1 MKLFYQPHPNMT
13 PIVKD
18 MIECKEY
25 MYRGSKHT
33 LANMP
38 LTLFLNLPYTKTLE
52 RIDNEHLD
60 GELKKRGIRR
70 IELIVKYDLQF
81 DLNDALS
88 EFGARCWLSNIRI
101 EINQLNGRT
110 VERDSVLINELE
122 HAYTETFLRAQ
133 KQDDFTN
140 IGELDEF
147 RWCWIVKVVNDVEAE
162 RLEQERLQYVGF
174 Y

>member
-18 MIECKEY
+18 MLECKEY
-25 MYRGSKHT
+25 IYRGSKHT
-33 LANMP
+33 LVNMP
-38 LTLFLNLPYTKTLE
+38 LTLFLKLPYTKTLG
-52 RIDNEHLD
+52 RIDDRHLD
-60 GELKKRGIRR
+60 GELKKRDIRR

-88 EFGARCWLSNIRI
+88 EFGARCWLSNIRV
-101 EINQLNGRT
+101 EVDTLNGHN
-110 VERDSVLINELE
+110 VERDSVIINELDYY
-122 HAYTETFLRAQ
+122 YTETFLRAQ

-147 RWCWIVKVVNDVEAE
+147 RWCWIVKVVNDAEAE
-162 RLEQERLQYVGF
+162 QLEQERLQFVGF

>member
-1 MKLFYQPHPNMT
+1 MKLFYQPHPNMK

-33 LANMP
+33 LVNMP
-38 LTLFLNLPYTKTLE
+38 LMLFLNLPYTRTLE

-60 GELKKRGIRR
+60 GELKKRDIRR

-101 EINQLNGRT
+101 EINQLHGRT

-122 HAYTETFLRAQ
+122 HTYTETFLRAQ

-147 RWCWIVKVVNDVEAE
+147 RWCWIVKVVNDAEAE
-162 RLEQERLQYVGF
+162 QLEQERLQFVGL

>member
-1 MKLFYQPHPNMT
+1 MKLFYQSHPNMT

-25 MYRGSKHT
+25 MYLGSKHT
-33 LANMP
+33 LVKMS
-38 LTLFLNLPYTKTLE
+38 LTLFLNLPYTRTLE
-52 RIDNEHLD
+52 RIDDRHLD
-60 GELKKRGIRR
+60 GELKKRDITRL
-70 IELIVKYDLQF
+70 ELTIKYDLQF

-101 EINQLNGRT
+101 EINQLNGHK
-110 VERDSVLINELE
+110 VERYSVIINELE
-122 HAYTETFLRAQ
+122 RIYTETFLRAQ
-133 KQDDFTN
+133 PQDDFTN

-162 RLEQERLQYVGF
+162 QLEQERLQFVGL

>member
-1 MKLFYQPHPNMT
+1 MKLFYQPHPNMK

-18 MIECKEY
+18 MLECKEY

-33 LANMP
+33 LVNMP

-52 RIDNEHLD
+52 QIDDRHLD
-60 GELKKRGIRR
+60 GELKKRDVQR
-70 IELIVKYDLQF
+70 IELIIKYDLQF

-101 EINQLNGRT
+101 EINQLNGHK
-110 VERDSVLINELE
+110 VERDSVLIDALE
-122 HAYTETFLRAQ
+122 HTYTETFLRARQ
-133 KQDDFTN
+133 QDDFTN

-147 RWCWIVKVVNDVEAE
+147 RWCWIVKVVNDAEAE
-162 RLEQERLQYVGF
+162 QLEQERLQFVGL

>member
-33 LANMP
+33 LVDMP
-38 LTLFLNLPYTKTLE
+38 LTLFLKLPYTRTLE
-52 RIDNEHLD
+52 RIDDRHLD
-60 GELKKRGIRR
+60 GELKTRDVRR

-88 EFGARCWLSNIRI
+88 EFGARCWLSNIRVEVDKLNGYLTNDNKCVDLRNI
-101 EINQLNGRT
+101 TTSFSTLLSTCATETFRRLNGRGK
-110 VERDSVLINELE
+110 
-122 HAYTETFLRAQ
+122 AY
-133 KQDDFTN
+133 N
-140 IGELDEF
+140 IRVITKIEE
-147 RWCWIVKVVNDVEAE
+147 
-162 RLEQERLQYVGF
+162 
-174 Y
+174 

>member
-1 MKLFYQPHPNMT
+1 MKLFYQPHPNMK
-13 PIVKD
+13 PIVKN

-33 LANMP
+33 LVNMP

-52 RIDNEHLD
+52 RIDNTRLD
-60 GELKKRGIRR
+60 GELKKRDVRHVDVT
-70 IELIVKYDLQF
+70 VKYDLQF

-88 EFGARCWLSNIRI
+88 EFGARCWLSRI
-101 EINQLNGRT
+101 QVSINQLNGHK
-110 VERDSVLINELE
+110 VERDSVLIDELE

-133 KQDDFTN
+133 QQDDFTN

-147 RWCWIVKVVNDVEAE
+147 RWCWIAKVVNDAEAE
-162 RLEQERLQYVGF
+162 QLEQERLQFVGL

>member
-18 MIECKEY
+18 MIECKEH

-33 LANMP
+33 LVNIP
-38 LTLFLNLPYTKTLE
+38 LTLFLKLPYTRTLE

-60 GELKKRGIRR
+60 GELTKRGVNRV
-70 IELIVKYDLQF
+70 ELTIKYDLQF

-88 EFGARCWLSNIRI
+88 EFGARCWLSNIRV
-101 EINQLNGRT
+101 EVDKLNGHN
-110 VERDSVLINELE
+110 VERDSVIINELD
-122 HAYTETFLRAQ
+122 YYYIETFLRAQ

-140 IGELDEF
+140 IGDLDEF
-147 RWCWIVKVVNDVEAE
+147 RWCWIVKVVNDAEAE
-162 RLEQERLQYVGF
+162 QLEQERLQFVGM

>member
-1 MKLFYQPHPNMT
+1 MKLFYQPHPNIK

-18 MIECKEY
+18 TLDYKEY
-25 MYRGSKHT
+25 IYRGRKSA
-33 LANMP
+33 LVNMP
-38 LTLFLNLPYTKTLE
+38 LTLLISLQYTRTLAQ
-52 RIDNEHLD
+52 IDHQYLD
-60 GELKKRGIRR
+60 CELKKRDIRR

-88 EFGARCWLSNIRI
+88 EFGARSWLSNIRV
-101 EINQLNGRT
+101 EVDKLNGHN
-110 VERDSVLINELE
+110 VERDSVIINELDYY
-122 HAYTETFLRAQ
+122 YTETFLRAQ

-147 RWCWIVKVVNDVEAE
+147 RWCWIVKVVNDAEAE
-162 RLEQERLQYVGF
+162 QLEQERLRCVGF

>member
-25 MYRGSKHT
+25 MH
-33 LANMP
+33 
-38 LTLFLNLPYTKTLE
+38 
-52 RIDNEHLD
+52 HLD
-60 GELKKRGIRR
+60 GELKKREVRR

-88 EFGARCWLSNIRI
+88 EFGARCWLSNIRV
-101 EINQLNGRT
+101 EVDKLNGHN
-110 VERDSVLINELE
+110 VERDSVIINELGYY
-122 HAYTETFLRAQ
+122 YTETFLRAQ

-140 IGELDEF
+140 IGDLDDF
-147 RWCWIVKVVNDVEAE
+147 RWCWIVKVVNDAEAE
-162 RLEQERLQYVGF
+162 QLEQERLQFVGL

>member
-33 LANMP
+33 LVDMP
-38 LTLFLNLPYTKTLE
+38 LTLFLKLRYTRTLE
-52 RIDNEHLD
+52 RIDDRHLD
-60 GELKKRGIRR
+60 GELKTRDVRR

-88 EFGARCWLSNIRI
+88 EFGARCWLSNIRVEVDKLNGYLTNDNKCVDLRNI
-101 EINQLNGRT
+101 TTSFSTLLSTCATETFRRLNGRGK
-110 VERDSVLINELE
+110 
-122 HAYTETFLRAQ
+122 AY
-133 KQDDFTN
+133 N
-140 IGELDEF
+140 IRVITKIEE
-147 RWCWIVKVVNDVEAE
+147 
-162 RLEQERLQYVGF
+162 
-174 Y
+174 

>member
-1 MKLFYQPHPNMT
+1 MT

-18 MIECKEY
+18 MLECKEY

-33 LANMP
+33 LVNMP
-38 LTLFLNLPYTKTLE
+38 LTLFLKLPYTRTLE

-60 GELKKRGIRR
+60 GELKKRDIRR

-101 EINQLNGRT
+101 EINQLNGHT
-110 VERDSVLINELE
+110 VERDSVLIDALE
-122 HAYTETFLRAQ
+122 HTYTETFLRAQ
-133 KQDDFTN
+133 QQDDFTN

-147 RWCWIVKVVNDVEAE
+147 RWCWIVKVVNDAEAE
-162 RLEQERLQYVGF
+162 QLEQERLQFVGM

>member
-1 MKLFYQPHPNMT
+1 MKLFYHPHPNMT

-18 MIECKEY
+18 MLECKEY
-25 MYRGSKHT
+25 MYHGSKHT
-33 LANMP
+33 LVNMS
-38 LTLFLNLPYTKTLE
+38 LTLFLKLPYTRTLE

-60 GELKKRGIRR
+60 GELKKRDVRR

-81 DLNDALS
+81 DLNGALS

-101 EINQLNGRT
+101 EINQLNGHK
-110 VERDSVLINELE
+110 VERDSIIINELDYY
-122 HAYTETFLRAQ
+122 YTETFLRAQ
-133 KQDDFTN
+133 KQDDFTS

-147 RWCWIVKVVNDVEAE
+147 RWCWIVKVVNDAEAE
-162 RLEQERLQYVGF
+162 QLEQERLQFVGL

>member
-1 MKLFYQPHPNMT
+1 MKLFYQPHPNMK

-18 MIECKEY
+18 TLECKEY

-33 LANMP
+33 LVNMP
-38 LTLFLNLPYTKTLE
+38 LTLFLNLPYTRTLE
-52 RIDNEHLD
+52 KIDIERLD
-60 GELKKRGIRR
+60 SELKKRDIRR

-81 DLNDALS
+81 DYDDALS
-88 EFGARCWLSNIRI
+88 EFGACCWLSNIRI
-101 EINQLNGRT
+101 EINQLNGHN
-110 VERDSVLINELE
+110 VERDSVIINELDY
-122 HAYTETFLRAQ
+122 HYTETFLRAQ
-133 KQDDFTN
+133 QQDDFTN

-162 RLEQERLQYVGF
+162 RLEQERLQFVGL

>member
-33 LANMP
+33 LVDMQ
-38 LTLFLNLPYTKTLE
+38 LTLFLKLPYTRTLE
-52 RIDNEHLD
+52 RIDNERLD
-60 GELKKRGIRR
+60 DELKTRDIRR

-101 EINQLNGRT
+101 EINQLNGHN
-110 VERDSVLINELE
+110 VERDSVIIN
-122 HAYTETFLRAQ
+122 
-133 KQDDFTN
+133 
-140 IGELDEF
+140 
-147 RWCWIVKVVNDVEAE
+147 
-162 RLEQERLQYVGF
+162 
-174 Y
+174 

>member
-1 MKLFYQPHPNMT
+1 MKLFYQPHPNMM

-33 LANMP
+33 LVNMS
-38 LTLFLNLPYTKTLE
+38 LTLFLSLPYTRTLE

-60 GELKKRGIRR
+60 GELKKRDVRR

-101 EINQLNGRT
+101 EINQLNGHK
-110 VERDSVLINELE
+110 VERDSVIINELE
-122 HAYTETFLRAQ
+122 HAYTETFLRSQ
-133 KQDDFTN
+133 QQDDFTN

-147 RWCWIVKVVNDVEAE
+147 RWRGIVKVVNDAEAE
-162 RLEQERLQYVGF
+162 QLEQERLQFVGF

>member
-1 MKLFYQPHPNMT
+1 MKLFYQPHPNMK

-25 MYRGSKHT
+25 MYRGSKRT
-33 LANMP
+33 LVDMP

-60 GELKKRGIRR
+60 GELKKRDVQR
-70 IELIVKYDLQF
+70 IELLVNYDLQF

-101 EINQLNGRT
+101 EINQLNGHT
-110 VERDSVLINELE
+110 VERDSVLINELDYY
-122 HAYTETFLRAQ
+122 YTETFLRVQ
-133 KQDDFTN
+133 RQDDFTN

-147 RWCWIVKVVNDVEAE
+147 RWCWIVKVVNDAEAE
-162 RLEQERLQYVGF
+162 QLEQERLQFVGF

>member
-33 LANMP
+33 LVDMP
-38 LTLFLNLPYTKTLE
+38 LTLCLNLPYTRTLE
-52 RIDNEHLD
+52 QIDDRHLD
-60 GELKKRGIRR
+60 GELKKRDITRL
-70 IELIVKYDLQF
+70 ELTITYDLQF

-88 EFGARCWLSNIRI
+88 EFGARSWLSNTRI
-101 EINQLNGRT
+101 EINQLNGHK

-147 RWCWIVKVVNDVEAE
+147 RWCWIVKVVNDAEAKQ
-162 RLEQERLQYVGF
+162 LEQERLQFVGF

>member
-1 MKLFYQPHPNMT
+1 MKLFYQPHPNMK

-18 MIECKEY
+18 MLECKEY
-25 MYRGSKHT
+25 MYRGSKYT
-33 LANMP
+33 LVNMP
-38 LTLFLNLPYTKTLE
+38 LTLFLNLPYTRTLE

-60 GELKKRGIRR
+60 GELKKRDIRR

-101 EINQLNGRT
+101 EINQLNGHK
-110 VERDSVLINELE
+110 VERDSVLIDALE
-122 HAYTETFLRAQ
+122 HTYTETFLRARQ
-133 KQDDFTN
+133 QDDFTN
-140 IGELDEF
+140 IGDLDEF
-147 RWCWIVKVVNDVEAE
+147 RWCWIVKVVNDAEAE
-162 RLEQERLQYVGF
+162 QLEQERLQFVGL

>member
-25 MYRGSKHT
+25 MYRGSKYT
-33 LANMP
+33 LVNMP
-38 LTLFLNLPYTKTLE
+38 LTLFLNLPYTKALE
-52 RIDNEHLD
+52 RIDDHHLD
-60 GELKKRGIRR
+60 GELKARDVRQ

-81 DLNDALS
+81 DYEDALS

-101 EINQLNGRT
+101 EINQLNGYT

-122 HAYTETFLRAQ
+122 HAYAETFLRARQ
-133 KQDDFTN
+133 QDDFTN

-147 RWCWIVKVVNDVEAE
+147 RWCWIVKVVNDAEAE
-162 RLEQERLQYVGF
+162 QLEQERLQFVGF